1 MILVFKHI
9 IKLISLLGIS
19 FFVSCG
25 TSDSSSKKAEISTLA
40 VGTLLP
46 NIKLESNEG
55 SIINLSSL
63 KGSVVLVDFWASWC
77 APCRKENKHLVK
89 LEEKFRDAKF
99 KNGKGFKIFSVSL
112 DGGSDK
118 TKKQHH
124 KQLWNTAIKEDGII
138 WPYHVSDLEGW
149 TSPLIDKFKIDAI
162 PASYLID
169 QDGKILA
176 KDLRGEELEQFLIK
190 LLDI

>member
-1 MILVFKHI
+1 MFKHI
-9 IKLISLLGIS
+9 IKLISIIGIS

-25 TSDSSSKKAEISTLA
+25 SSESPTYKD
-40 VGTLLP
+40 
-46 NIKLESNEG
+46 NIKSLEVGSELPDIKLKSNTG
-55 SIINLSSL
+55 TKISLSSL
-63 KGSVVLVDFWASWC
+63 NGSIVLVDFWASWC

-99 KNGKGFKIFSVSL
+99 KNGLGFKIYSISL
-112 DGGSDK
+112 DGSGDPTRK
-118 TKKQHH
+118 DHH
-124 KQLWNTAIKEDGII
+124 KALWTKAIKDDRLN
-138 WPYHVSDLEGW
+138 WPYQVSDLEGW
-149 TSPLIDKFKIDAI
+149 TSPLVDDFKIDAI

-176 KDLRGEELEQFLIK
+176 KDLGGHELEAFLMR